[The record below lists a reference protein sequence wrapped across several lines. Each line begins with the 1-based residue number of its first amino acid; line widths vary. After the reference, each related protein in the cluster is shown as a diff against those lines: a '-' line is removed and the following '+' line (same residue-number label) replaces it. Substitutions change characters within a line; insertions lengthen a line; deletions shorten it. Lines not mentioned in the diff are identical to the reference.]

1 MDRKPAFLFSI
12 FITLILFSCVYFS
25 ASVKKAE
32 RKQVMISRVI
42 DGDTIEISDGTILR
56 LLNIN
61 TPEKGKQG
69 YDYSISYLSQFINK
83 SLEIE
88 DLGAEKYGRTLAR
101 IYNSEDY
108 INLDLVKEG
117 LAIKFLVDEKEI
129 KDFAKAEEEAIA
141 ESRGIWKKSEYYGCV
156 DAEIDAKKEIIKL
169 KNNCEKANIKNWV
182 LKDESR
188 KEYKFPEAYLLEL
201 QIHTLNGTDNQTD
214 IFWKSSQHVWND
226 DRDTVYLFDTE
237 GKIVYHEAY
246 GY

>member
-12 FITLILFSCVYFS
+12 FITLILFSGVYFS
-25 ASVKKAE
+25 SSVKKAE
-32 RKQVMISRVI
+32 RKQIVVSRVI
-42 DGDTIEISDGTILR
+42 DGDTIEASDGTILR

-69 YDYSISYLSQFINK
+69 YNYSISYLSQFINK

-108 INLDLVKEG
+108 INLYLVKEG

-156 DAEIDAKKEIIKL
+156 DAEIDAKKEIVNL
-169 KNNCEKANIKNWV
+169 KNNCEKVNIKNWV
-182 LKDESR
+182 LKKMRMLS
-188 KEYKFPEAYLLEL
+188 
-201 QIHTLNGTDNQTD
+201 G
-214 IFWKSSQHVWND
+214 
-226 DRDTVYLFDTE
+226 
-237 GKIVYHEAY
+237 
-246 GY
+246 